1 LEEGSQEENSMK
13 AQTFHLLPDEQLVA
27 LHQQLAESQSSYRHK
42 LQSSHEAQQRQAVLV
57 QKLQAK
63 VLQYRNWCKE
73 LEQRLEASKVRFKE
87 NVFILYFRC
96 ENLAGLNILLQEH
109 LDKAN
114 KVNGALREDVS
125 KLVADWT
132 KAREELDYK
141 ENEWHKEREFFESY
155 MRAEHDRILGIWR
168 QVVTLHRYFMEMKT
182 AVDRDLSELKA
193 EQVKLCGSIL
203 VSCFRL
209 SSDMQLCETSSLR
222 SPALKSEHQKQQQL
236 YTMPQKM
243 DRDKEIYQQTQ
254 AIVSLHVK
262 GGLAKEDLQNRV
274 VELTA
279 LLEQT
284 QKENEEKE
292 KTVKTLRDTVE
303 MLVGCP
309 QKLLFL
315 LL

>member
-1 LEEGSQEENSMK
+1 SEKILPGNSMK

-222 SPALKSEHQKQQQL
+222 SPALKSEHQKHHIKSCFSFL
-236 YTMPQKM
+236 
-243 DRDKEIYQQTQ
+243 
-254 AIVSLHVK
+254 
-262 GGLAKEDLQNRV
+262 RV

-303 MLVGCP
+303 MLVWRS
-309 QKLLFL
+309 LVHSLIS
-315 LL
+315 